1 MVRDVV
7 AQHFEQMDEGIL
19 VALAGYAQ
27 AAWSQGHT
35 EIAGMQMGQLVM
47 LPGML
52 CYLSGVES

>member
-7 AQHFEQMDEGIL
+7 AQHYEQMDEGIL

-35 EIAGMQMGQLVM
+35 EIAGTQIGHSVM
-47 LPGML
+47 LPGTL
-52 CYLSGVES
+52 CYQFGAGS